1 MKSRVTPV
9 GRKRPVGQMP
19 PLTPVSDDLI
29 GLLIGLHV
37 RQRSSVQGQA
47 PGKPLAEKNPDA
59 GRSSICTKVHKVSAN
74 SKAEA
79 GSAS

>member
-37 RQRSSVQGQA
+37 RQRSSMRSQA
-47 PGKPLAEKNPDA
+47 TGGSLAE
-59 GRSSICTKVHKVSAN
+59 RSPVGACSPIRTEVHKVCAN

-79 GSAS
+79 GPAS